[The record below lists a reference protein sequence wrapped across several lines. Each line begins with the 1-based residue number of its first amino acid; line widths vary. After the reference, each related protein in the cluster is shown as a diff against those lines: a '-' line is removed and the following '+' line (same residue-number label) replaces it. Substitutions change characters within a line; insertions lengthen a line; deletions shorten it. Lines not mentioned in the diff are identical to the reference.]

1 VPGLGP
7 ACVFRDRRTDE
18 TSGGTPAKPPVLRRR
33 TLRWAAVAVLTLIVW
48 GTNGPLG
55 ADGRA
60 WLRPVDSW
68 RWSPAWT
75 PSGWDDVATNFVVY
89 LPVGFAFRLLVR
101 RRGRAGWA
109 DFTLAIALSATLS
122 YLTELAQQAMPA
134 RVSSLTDVAVN
145 TAAAAC
151 GALAAPVAQRGLRA
165 VHAAAHAHLSPW
177 LRNTA
182 PLRAGAKLAL
192 LVALPLVVIAVLP
205 SHLPS
210 RSWQAEPCVNW
221 VPFARDFLLPLP
233 VLIVRT
239 TERVALFAG
248 LTGLCLLAA
257 GRRGVPLALLL
268 VGAVALGTQVV
279 RGFVA
284 SSAADLTTPLLA
296 LAGWL
301 LAVRVGCAFRN
312 PSRTAPVTNARGG
325 PPRG

>member
-1 VPGLGP
+1 MPGLGP

-18 TSGGTPAKPPVLRRR
+18 TTGGTPAKPPVLRRR
-33 TLRWAAVAVLTLIVW
+33 TLRWAAVAALTLIVW

-55 ADGRA
+55 TDGRA
-60 WLRPVDSW
+60 WLTPVDSW

-75 PSGWDDVATNFVVY
+75 PSGWDDVATNFAVY
-89 LPVGFAFRLLVR
+89 LPVGFAFRLLLR

-109 DFTLAIALSATLS
+109 DFSLAVALSAALS

-151 GALAAPVAQRGLRA
+151 GAFAAPVAQHGLRA
-165 VHAAAHAHLSPW
+165 VHAAAHAHVLPG

-182 PLRAGAKLAL
+182 LLRAGAKLAL
-192 LVALPLVVIAVLP
+192 LVALPLVVVAVLP
-205 SHLPS
+205 SHLANRP
-210 RSWQAEPCVNW
+210 WQAEPCVNW

-239 TERVALFAG
+239 AERIALFAV

-257 GRRGVPLALLL
+257 GRRGIPLAFLL
-268 VGAVALGTQVV
+268 VGAVALGTQAV
-279 RGFVA
+279 RAFVA
-284 SSAADLTTPLLA
+284 GSAADLTTPLLA
-296 LAGWL
+296 LTGWL
-301 LAVRVGCAFRN
+301 LAVRVACAFRS
-312 PSRTAPVTNARGG
+312 PRRAAAATSAPVG